1 MAFSSLYN
9 YYTANLAGFGE
20 NFRTVRGR
28 IFGLNLVSVAAIIK
42 VSVKV
47 DRHKISIIRPNGL
60 AQTGIRLIWSTA
72 WVRARP

>member
-28 IFGLNLVSVAAIIK
+28 IFGLNLVSVAAIK
-42 VSVKV
+42 VSEKV
-47 DRHKISIIRPNGL
+47 DRHKIRHNK
-60 AQTGIRLIWSTA
+60 A
-72 WVRARP
+72 